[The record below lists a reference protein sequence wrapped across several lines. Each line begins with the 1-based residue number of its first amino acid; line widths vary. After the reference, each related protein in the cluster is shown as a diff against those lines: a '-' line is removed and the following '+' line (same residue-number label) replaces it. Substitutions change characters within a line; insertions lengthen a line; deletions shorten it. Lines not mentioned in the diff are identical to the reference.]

1 MSLKKT
7 YLTIVILISLSLFGL
22 IFLQFYWIQNAILV
36 QNGKFNVDVE
46 NALNNIKSGLKTRV
60 ALMLGYNPASID
72 WSTESPATKKI
83 LWSTISKIPTKD
95 IDSLVSRELK
105 MNSIHLPYEF
115 GIVHEGDLLNNTDN
129 FEENLLSKSYQVVLS
144 YDSDFSFFLFIDV
157 PSNVII
163 RKTFWLIAISIIFTI
178 IIILAFIIT
187 VRTIYKQKYLSEIKS
202 DFINNMTHE
211 FKTPLATISLAVD
224 ALGYEKVYSKPE
236 QIRYYTRILKE
247 ENDRMYK
254 QVEKILT
261 TAKIDSNAMELS
273 IQDVDI
279 HQIIEKAAQ
288 SAQMIIEGQG
298 GGVYL
303 KLNANQYVVKGD
315 EVHLTNII
323 NNLIDNAI
331 KYSKTP
337 CNINISTKNNMKN
350 KSICIRVA
358 DNGIGMSKES
368 LKHVFEK
375 FYRVPTGNL
384 HNVKG
389 FGLGLSY
396 VKAIVE
402 AHSGIITVE
411 SSLGKG
417 STFKIDLPL

>member
-72 WSTESPATKKI
+72 WNTESPATKKI
-83 LWSTISKIPTKD
+83 LWSTITKIPTKD

-105 MNSIHLPYEF
+105 MNSIYLPYEF
-115 GIVHEGDLLNNTDN
+115 GIVNEGDLLNNTVN
-129 FEENLLSKSYQVVLS
+129 FNENLLSKSYQVVLS
-144 YDSDFSFFLFIDV
+144 YDSDFSFFLFMDV
-157 PSNVII
+157 PSKIII
-163 RKTFWLIAISIIFTI
+163 RKTFWLIGISIILTI
-178 IIILAFIIT
+178 IIILAFVIT
-187 VRTIYKQKYLSEIKS
+187 VRTIYKQKNLSEIKS

-224 ALGYEKVYSKPE
+224 ALSYEKVYSKPE
-236 QIRYYTRILKE
+236 QIHYYTRILKE

-261 TAKIDSNAMELS
+261 TAKLDSNAMELS

-288 SAQMIIEGQG
+288 SAQMIIEGEG
-298 GGVYL
+298 GGVQL
-303 KLNANQYVVKGD
+303 KLNANQSVVKGD

-337 CNINISTKNNMKN
+337 CNIKISTKSNIKGGV
-350 KSICIRVA
+350 ICIWVT
-358 DNGIGMSKES
+358 DNGIGMTKES

-402 AHSGIITVE
+402 AHSGTISVDST
-411 SSLGKG
+411 LGKG
-417 STFKIDLPL
+417 STFKINLPL

>member
-1 MSLKKT
+1 MSLKQT

-115 GIVHEGDLLNNTDN
+115 GVVHEGDLLNNTDN
-129 FEENLLSKSYQVVLS
+129 FDENLLSKSYQVVLS

-187 VRTIYKQKYLSEIKS
+187 VRTIYKQKNLSEIKS

-211 FKTPLATISLAVD
+211 FKTPIATISLAVD

-254 QVEKILT
+254 QVERILT

-298 GGVYL
+298 GGVLL

-350 KSICIRVA
+350 KLICIRVA